1 MANVAKHSLR
11 KECATVIFSRL
22 SFHLLLRLSSFFL
35 QLLFFNHGRD
45 QGSCDQRGWQDLP
58 EARRQAQHALHRCVS
73 LRFLL
78 VLPFMCLLTQHV
90 PPISPRESQ
99 SYFGSTFLAGKLTN
113 GTVFDS
119 SVKRGQPF
127 SFTIGVGQVI
137 KGWDEG
143 VIKMSLGE
151 KVS

>member
-1 MANVAKHSLR
+1 MPCRFV
-11 KECATVIFSRL
+11 TW
-22 SFHLLLRLSSFFL
+22 SF
-35 QLLFFNHGRD
+35 
-45 QGSCDQRGWQDLP
+45 
-58 EARRQAQHALHRCVS
+58 AVS
-73 LRFLL
+73 AS
-78 VLPFMCLLTQHV
+78 HN
-90 PPISPRESQ
+90 S
-99 SYFGSTFLAGKLTN
+99 GKLTN

-151 KVS
+151 KVCGASDDPCKIGLSCSGRFSCVELTP